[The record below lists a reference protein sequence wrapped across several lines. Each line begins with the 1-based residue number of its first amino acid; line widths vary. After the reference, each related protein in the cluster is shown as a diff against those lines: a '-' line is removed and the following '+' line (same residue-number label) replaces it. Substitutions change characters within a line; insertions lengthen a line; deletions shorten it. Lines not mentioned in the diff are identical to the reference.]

1 MEGIVTFLG
10 KPVNGA
16 RVTVCCDSATT
27 RDQALLGG
35 PAPITQDGVYRM
47 LPPAGNYLARA
58 QWEDPDTGV
67 MMNVEQPVSLPF
79 MALARVDF
87 DLQPPPA
94 SDRLVTVSGHMD
106 IVSRVAFGHDW
117 WGHPEWTAT
126 PMHLGPYGRPGTPDE
141 ELGLRDSAGTAKPSA
156 TTAASG

>member
-1 MEGIVTFLG
+1 
-10 KPVNGA
+10 
-16 RVTVCCDSATT
+16 
-27 RDQALLGG
+27 
-35 PAPITQDGVYRM
+35 
-47 LPPAGNYLARA
+47 
-58 QWEDPDTGV
+58 